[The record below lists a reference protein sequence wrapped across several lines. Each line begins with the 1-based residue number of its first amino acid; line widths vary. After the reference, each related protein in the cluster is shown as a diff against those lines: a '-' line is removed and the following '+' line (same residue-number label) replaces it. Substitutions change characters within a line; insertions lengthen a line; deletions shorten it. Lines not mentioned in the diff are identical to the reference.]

1 MFSFLKKAQDKELVD
16 VINFLSQNKFFE
28 KLTQKELVLLHAY
41 LFLRK
46 YRKDEVVFFHGD
58 PSEAIYLVQSGEVTL
73 STDIREGFEQVAV
86 LKEGHIFGENAF
98 MANTKRIFNAT
109 VTSKTALLYILP
121 SIKAIDIFEKN
132 KELHLKIMISLAS
145 SYNEQ
150 ILKLVEA
157 YREAPGLF
165 NFPSVGY

>member
-1 MFSFLKKAQDKELVD
+1 MFDFLKKSQDKELVD
-16 VINFLSQNKFFE
+16 VINFLSQNKFFK
-28 KLTQKELVLLHAY
+28 KLTKKELALLHSY

-46 YRKDEVVFFHGD
+46 YRKDEVVFFRGD
-58 PSEAIYLVQSGEVTL
+58 PSEAIYLVQSGEVML

-98 MANTKRIFNAT
+98 IANTKRMFNAI
-109 VTSKTALLYILP
+109 VTSKAALLYMLP
-121 SIKAIDIFEKN
+121 SIKAMDIFEKN

-150 ILKLVEA
+150 ILKLIEA
-157 YREAPGLF
+157 YKEAPGLF
-165 NFPSVGY
+165 NFPAVSH